1 MKKNKLSI
9 NIISS
14 FNQSNLVGLLKNNK
28 NYECE
33 IKESNYNQVFQV
45 LTNPKDKIWGKK
57 SNISIVWV
65 TPEDIFPEFKKLIIN
80 EKINSN
86 TLKEEVIAFCNQLKS
101 IKKNSDF
108 VLVPS
113 LILKQPIESNIALGY
128 SEDRGLDYNLSLINY
143 ILSEQLKNEKNF
155 HLLNSSKWVSNCG
168 IKNTYDSKLWYLMK
182 CPFSND
188 FFKEAIS
195 DILNFYNSSLG
206 IIKKLLILD
215 LDDTLWGGIVG
226 EIGWKKLRI
235 GGHDYVGEAFQDFQS
250 RIKSLKNHGI
260 LLAIASKNEESI
272 AIEAINKHPEM
283 ILKMEDF
290 VSYKINWTDKAKNI
304 AEMVKELNL
313 GLQSVVFLDDS
324 KFERER
330 VKEILPEIYVPELP
344 KDPTDYSNFLSRLRC
359 FDITQVTE
367 EDKKRIDL
375 YKSEFKRKK
384 LKQNNKSLL
393 KWIETLGLEIIIE
406 NINNK
411 NSPRALQLLNKTN
424 QMNLSTRRMTDSE
437 FQKWIQKKNNY
448 LWTVRAK
455 DKFGDY
461 GIIGILSISIKEKE
475 AYLVDF
481 VLSCRV
487 VGRFIEETII
497 QFLKDFC
504 HKKNIKK
511 INGKYVKT
519 QKNILCYQFLQ
530 KLKILKKDEK
540 SFILLSNKEKINIP
554 NIKIIK
560 PKMLEK
566 ANVS

>member
-1 MKKNKLSI
+1 MKKNKISI

-14 FNQSNLVGLLKNNK
+14 FNHSNLVGLLKNNK
-28 NYECE
+28 SYDFE
-33 IKESNYNQVFQV
+33 INEADFNQVFQV
-45 LTNPKDKIWGKK
+45 LSNPKNKIWKK
-57 SNISIVWV
+57 RSNISLVWV
-65 TPEDIFPEFKKLIIN
+65 TPEDVFPEFKKLILN
-80 EKINSN
+80 EKIDHNI
-86 TLKEEVIAFCNQLKS
+86 LKEQVISFCSHLKS
-101 IKKNSDF
+101 IEKNSDF
-108 VLVPS
+108 VLIPN

-128 SEDRGLDYNLSLINY
+128 SKNRGLDYNLSFVNH
-143 ILSEQLKNEKNF
+143 ILSEQLDEKKIY
-155 HLLNSSKWVSNCG
+155 LLNSNKWLSNCG
-168 IKNTYDSKLWYLMK
+168 VKNSYNSKLWYLMK

-206 IIKKLLILD
+206 LVKKLLILD

-226 EIGWKKLRI
+226 EVGWKKLRI
-235 GGHDYVGEAFQDFQS
+235 GGHDYIGEAFQDFQS
-250 RIKSLKNHGI
+250 RVKSLKNNGI
-260 LLAIASKNEESI
+260 LLAIASKNEESN

-283 ILKMEDF
+283 NLTIDDF
-290 VSYKINWTDKAKNI
+290 VAYKINWDDKAKNI

-324 KFERER
+324 PFERER
-330 VKEILPEIYVPELP
+330 VREMLPEVYVPDLP
-344 KDPTDYSNFLSRLRC
+344 KDPTEYSNFLSKLRC
-359 FDITQVTE
+359 FDSAYVTE
-367 EDKKRIDL
+367 EDKKRSEL

-384 LKQNNKSLL
+384 LKQNNKSLS

-424 QMNLSTRRMTDSE
+424 QMNLSTRRMTENE
-437 FQKWIQKKNNY
+437 FQKWIGKKTNY

-461 GIIGILSISIKEKE
+461 GIIGILSISISEKD

-511 INGKYVKT
+511 INGTYIKT
-519 QKNILCYQFLQ
+519 QKNTLCYQFLQ
-530 KLKILKKDEK
+530 KLKILKKDKK
-540 SFILLSNKEKINIP
+540 SFILLPNREKINIP
-554 NIKIIK
+554 NIKIVK

>member
-1 MKKNKLSI
+1 MKKNKISI

-14 FNQSNLVGLLKNNK
+14 FNHSNLVGLLKNNK
-28 NYECE
+28 SYSFE
-33 IKESNYNQVFQV
+33 INEVDYNQVFQV
-45 LTNPKDKIWGKK
+45 LTNPKDKIWKKK
-57 SNISIVWV
+57 SDITLVWA
-65 TPEDIFPEFKKLIIN
+65 TPEDIFPEFKKLIYN
-80 EKINSN
+80 EKINPDI
-86 TLKEEVIAFCNQLKS
+86 LKDQVVSFGTYLKS

-108 VLVPS
+108 VLIPS
-113 LILKQPIESNIALGY
+113 LILKQPVESNIALGY
-128 SEDRGLDYNLSLINY
+128 SINRGLDYNLSLVNHV
-143 ILSEQLKNEKNF
+143 LSEQLNSEKNF
-155 HLLNSSKWVSNCG
+155 HLLNSNKWLSNCG
-168 IKNTYDSKLWYLMK
+168 VKNAYNSKLWYLMK

-195 DILNFYNSSLG
+195 DISNFYKSSLG
-206 IIKKLLILD
+206 FVKKLLILD
-215 LDDTLWGGIVG
+215 LDDTIWGGIVG
-226 EIGWKKLRI
+226 EVGWKKLRI
-235 GGHDYVGEAFQDFQS
+235 GGHDYIGEAFHDFQS

-260 LLAIASKNEESI
+260 LLAIASKNEESN

-283 ILKMEDF
+283 VLKMDDF
-290 VSYKINWTDKAKNI
+290 VAYKINWNDKAKNI

-313 GLQSVVFLDDS
+313 GLQSTVFLDDS
-324 KFERER
+324 PFERER
-330 VKEILPEIYVPELP
+330 VKEILPEVYVPDLP
-344 KDPTDYSNFLSRLRC
+344 KDPTEYSNFLSKLRC
-359 FDITQVTE
+359 FDLTHVSE
-367 EDKKRIDL
+367 EDKTRGDL

-384 LKQNNKSLL
+384 LKQSNKSLS

-406 NINNK
+406 NINSK

-424 QMNLSTRRMTDSE
+424 QMNLSTRRMTENE
-437 FQKWIQKKNNY
+437 FQKWIQKKINY

-461 GIIGILSISIKEKE
+461 GIIGILSMSIKEKE

-487 VGRFIEETII
+487 VGRFIEEAII

-504 HKKNIKK
+504 SKNNIKK
-511 INGKYVKT
+511 INGTYVKT
-519 QKNILCYQFLQ
+519 QKNTLCYQFLQ
-530 KLKILKKDEK
+530 KLKILKNDKK

-554 NIKIIK
+554 NIKITK

>member
-28 NYECE
+28 SYKFEVR
-33 IKESNYNQVFQV
+33 ESNYNQVIQI
-45 LTNPKDKIWGKK
+45 LTNPKDKMWEKK
-57 SNISIVWV
+57 SKISLVWI
-65 TPEDIFPEFKKLIIN
+65 TPEDVFPEFKKLILN
-80 EKINSN
+80 EKISPHILNEQVVS
-86 TLKEEVIAFCNQLKS
+86 FCDQLKL

-108 VLVPS
+108 ILVPS
-113 LILKQPIESNIALGY
+113 LILKQPIESNISLGY
-128 SEDRGLDYNLSLINY
+128 SINRGLDYNLSLINH

-155 HLLNSSKWVSNCG
+155 YILNSNKWLSNCG
-168 IKNTYDSKLWYLMK
+168 IKNTYNSKLWFLMK

-195 DILNFYNSSLG
+195 DILNFYKSSLG
-206 IIKKLLILD
+206 NVKKLLILD

-226 EIGWKKLRI
+226 EVGWKKLRI
-235 GGHDYVGEAFQDFQS
+235 GGHDYIGEAFQDFQS

-260 LLAIASKNEESI
+260 LLAIASKNQEST
-272 AIEAINKHPEM
+272 ALEAISKHPEM
-283 ILKMEDF
+283 VLKIDDF
-290 VSYKINWTDKAKNI
+290 VTYKINWNDKAKNI

-313 GLQSVVFLDDS
+313 GLQSAVFLDDS

-330 VKEILPEIYVPELP
+330 VKEILPEVYVPELP

-359 FDITQVTE
+359 FDISHVTE
-367 EDKKRIDL
+367 EDKKRVDL

-384 LKQNNKSLL
+384 LKQSNKSLS

-424 QMNLSTRRMTDSE
+424 QMNLSTRRMTDNE
-437 FQKWIQKKNNY
+437 FQKWIQKKTNY
-448 LWTVRAK
+448 FWTVRAK

-461 GIIGILSISIKEKE
+461 GIIGLLSITTKENN

-511 INGKYVKT
+511 INGTYIKT
-519 QKNILCYQFLQ
+519 KKNTLCYQFLQ
-530 KLKILKKDEK
+530 KLKILKKDKK
-540 SFILLSNKEKINIP
+540 SFILLPNKEKINIP
-554 NIKIIK
+554 NIRIIK
-560 PKMLEK
+560 PKILEK
-566 ANVS
+566 TNAS